1 MVDEVLSEEN
11 VANRGIFNYAEIK
24 RIIDNDR
31 SGKEDNAYRIYQFL
45 TLELWMRE
53 FIDKD

>member
-31 SGKEDNAYRIYQFL
+31 SGKEDNAYKYTNSL
-45 TLELWMRE
+45 PLSYG
-53 FIDKD
+53 